1 MALPEASY
9 TRIANTTQYAANDA
23 LSDST
28 SAPSALTFDG
38 VANQAGGGG
47 YILGVTAI
55 SSANQTTLPQLTLY
69 LLDGTAAPTATNDN
83 AEFNLADASANRLLG
98 TVLLD
103 SFEAVDETSGT
114 NGNAKCE
121 TQPEFP
127 IRYECGAGLTDIYG
141 LVKVENTYTPVSGE
155 VITFRL
161 HPLKD
166 GQH

>member
-1 MALPEASY
+1 MAIPSASY

-28 SAPSALTFDG
+28 HSPSALTFDG
-38 VANQAGGGG
+38 VGNTQGGGG

-55 SSANQTTLPQLTLY
+55 TSANQTTLPQLTLY
-69 LLDGTAAPTATNDN
+69 LFDGTAAPTATNDN
-83 AEFNLADASANRLLG
+83 AEFNLSDVSARNLLG
-98 TVLLD
+98 TVLLN

-141 LVKVENTYTPVSGE
+141 LVKVENAYTPVSGE
-155 VITFRL
+155 RIDFRL